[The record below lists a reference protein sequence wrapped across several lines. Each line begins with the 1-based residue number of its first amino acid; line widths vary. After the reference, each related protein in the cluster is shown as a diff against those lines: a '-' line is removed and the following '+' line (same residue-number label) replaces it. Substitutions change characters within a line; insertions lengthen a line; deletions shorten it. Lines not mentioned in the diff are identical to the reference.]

1 MNRQILLLAAFIT
14 GCMNLMAQ
22 QKIFHTS
29 SDAIRLLQD
38 DFEST
43 WKVNPELKPDILETT
58 ASSIAFI
65 SDKDSIVID
74 NLKDWESF
82 DFVILTNKGDSAEV
96 RVTRK
101 AVNPFEN
108 PNPELL
114 KIAPSGKLSK
124 QQAIFDI
131 DGLIYGL
138 SQVHPDIF
146 SVCKQEDLL
155 RAVNKAK
162 ESLPDSVS
170 LIQLYRVAAPIVSM
184 IGDGHTS
191 LEFPY
196 DDFFTSELKRL
207 PLFVNVLP
215 DSSIICNSSLDS
227 IIKRG
232 DKILS
237 INGKSADNMIDDMLP
252 FVSGEKPHYKLSG
265 VNSSF
270 QALFNMLYP
279 SDNYDIIYQPKESE
293 EILSVSFPAITFDEI
308 KKRCP
313 RTSNGGNYDDYS
325 YTIDRINNVAIMDF
339 RHFYDAERME
349 HFADSMFRELSDRNI
364 NNLIIDIR
372 NNGGGNSRVGDVL
385 LRYISPEPY
394 VQMDKALIRI
404 TPLTAKLM
412 GSQESPMFT
421 LWEADSTDYI
431 QPRSKEDGHYN
442 GNVYLLTSN
451 QTFSSA
457 ASFAW
462 AFKECKMGKVIG
474 EETGGMNVSYGDIL
488 PYSLPISKLT
498 TYIPF
503 KRFWQLRADENDIHG
518 TLPDINVPSSEA
530 LTKALEIILE

>member
-1 MNRQILLLAAFIT
+1 MNRQILLPVMFIT

-22 QKIFHTS
+22 QKIVHSS
-29 SDAIRLLQD
+29 SDVIRLLQD

-43 WKVNPELKPDILETT
+43 WKVNPELKPDILETA
-58 ASSIAFI
+58 ASRVVFI

-82 DFVILTNKGDSAEV
+82 DFVILNNKSDSAEV

-101 AVNPFEN
+101 ALNPFEN

-114 KIAPSGKLSK
+114 KIAPSGKLSR

-131 DGLIYGL
+131 DALIYGL

-191 LEFPY
+191 MAFPY

-207 PLFVNVLP
+207 PMFVHVLS
-215 DSSIICNSSLDS
+215 DRSIICTSSLDS

-237 INGKSADNMIDDMLP
+237 INGISADNMINDMTP
-252 FVSGEKPHYKLSG
+252 FVSGEKPHYRLSG
-265 VNSSF
+265 VNNSF

-279 SDNYDIIYQPKESE
+279 SDNYDIAYQPKESD
-293 EILSVSFPAITFDEI
+293 EILSVKLPAITFEEI
-308 KKRCP
+308 KDRCP
-313 RTSNGGNYDDYS
+313 RTNNGVNYDNYS
-325 YTIDRINNVAIMDF
+325 YKIDSINNVAIMDF
-339 RHFYDAERME
+339 RKFYDVERME
-349 HFADSMFRELSDRNI
+349 HFADSMFEELSDRNI
-364 NNLIIDIR
+364 PNLIIDIR

-385 LRYISPEPY
+385 LRYISPVPY
-394 VQMDKALIRI
+394 IQNDKALVRV
-404 TPLTAKLM
+404 TPLTSKLM
-412 GSQESPMFT
+412 GNQEVPRFT
-421 LWEADSTDYI
+421 LWEADADNFI
-431 QPRSKEDGHYN
+431 QPRSKEKGHYS
-442 GNVYLLTSN
+442 GNVYLLISN

-457 ASFAW
+457 GSFAW
-462 AFKECKMGKVIG
+462 AFKECGMGKVIG
-474 EETGGMNVSYGDIL
+474 EETGGMNVHYGDIL

-498 TYIPF
+498 SYIPF
-503 KRFWQLRADENDIHG
+503 KRFWQLRADENDVHG
-518 TLPDINVPSSEA
+518 TIPDISVPSSEA
-530 LTKALEIILE
+530 LVKAMEIISK

>member
-1 MNRQILLLAAFIT
+1 MNRQILLLVVFIT
-14 GCMNLMAQ
+14 CCWNIMGQ

-29 SDAIRLLQD
+29 SDTIRLLQD

-43 WKVNPELKPDILETT
+43 WKVNPDLNPDILET
-58 ASSIAFI
+58 AALRVVFI

-82 DFVILTNKGDSAEV
+82 DFVILTNTGDSAEV
-96 RVTRK
+96 RVKRK
-101 AVNPFEN
+101 PLNPFES
-108 PNPELL
+108 PNQELL

-170 LIQLYRVAAPIVSM
+170 KIQLYRAASPIVSM

-191 LEFPY
+191 LAFPY

-215 DSSIICNSSLDS
+215 DRSIICSSSLDS
-227 IIKRG
+227 IIKKG
-232 DKILS
+232 DRILS
-237 INGKSADNMIDDMLP
+237 INGKSADNMIEDMIP
-252 FVSGEKPHYKLSG
+252 FVSGEKPHYRLSG
-265 VNSSF
+265 VNASF

-279 SDNYDIIYQPKESE
+279 SDNYDIKYQPEGSE
-293 EILSVSFPAITFDEI
+293 EILSVTFPAVTFDEI

-313 RTSNGGNYDDYS
+313 RTSTGGNYDDYS
-325 YTIDRINNVAIMDF
+325 YSIDSINNVAVMDF
-339 RHFYDAERME
+339 RKFIDVKRME
-349 HFADSMFRELSDRNI
+349 HFADSMFRELSVRNI
-364 NNLIIDIR
+364 TNLIIDIR
-372 NNGGGNSRVGDVL
+372 NNGGGNSQVGDVI
-385 LRYISPEPY
+385 LRYISSTPY
-394 VQMDKALIRI
+394 IQMDKALIRI
-404 TPLTAKLM
+404 TPLTSKLM
-412 GSQESPMFT
+412 GNRGAPMFT
-421 LWEADSTDYI
+421 FWEADSTDFI
-431 QPRSKEDGHYN
+431 QPRSAEEGHFN
-442 GNVYLLTSN
+442 GNVYLLISN

-457 ASFAW
+457 GSFAW
-462 AFKECKMGKVIG
+462 AFKECQMGTVIG
-474 EETGGMNVSYGDIL
+474 EETGGMNVHFGDIL

-498 TYIPF
+498 AYIPF

-518 TLPDINVPSSEA
+518 TIPDIRVPSSEA
-530 LTKALEIILE
+530 LAKAMEIIK